1 MRRLFIS
8 FFVLGVTGC
17 STELTPQAQ
26 LVRQIPAETKTNC
39 KFLGP
44 VSVVEIFGASTA
56 NMAASALTKVRNEV
70 ATRGGNAFVL
80 TNMTSDYDGASALA
94 DAYLCPG

>member
-1 MRRLFIS
+1 MRRFSILILF
-8 FFVLGVTGC
+8 LGMAGC

-44 VSVVEIFGASTA
+44 VSGTELFGLSTA
-56 NMAASALTKVRNEV
+56 HDAESALNKVRNEV
-70 ATRGGNAFVL
+70 AARGGNAFAL
-80 TNMTSDYDGASALA
+80 NNMSSTYDGTNAQA
-94 DAYLCPG
+94 DAYFCP